1 MKNYFRIALL
11 LGTTTILFIGSVF
24 SQVVNTTFPSTMDT
38 YVASNS
44 TSSNYGV
51 TTQLFA
57 GRYPNRVV
65 IGQPTTY
72 HTRRSFIYFLGIA
85 GIPSNAIIL
94 SAQLKVYAA
103 AASAGT
109 PNFYLR
115 RNTSSWIESG
125 TGSVTYANQP
135 TYETSDQLTF
145 SGTAT
150 TGYISIDVKSHVQN
164 MVAGVYTNYGW
175 TIHVDNELYDI
186 GNRYQE
192 FDPREQGAGFEPK
205 VEISYYIP
213 MSVSSATIVHANT
226 SSPTET
232 TGSISPVLINGPGG
246 TYSYQ
251 WYNASGAMS
260 GKTSLNLTGVPYG
273 WYGLKVTSSIA
284 GAEPFFYAFLVGVN
298 CQEVSIEFNPGPDYI
313 DDANLQKA
321 LFVSQNEVTNYYN
334 STDLNM
340 YSGGAFSNI
349 RSVLKYRLWLDEEMY
364 IDDAVMS
371 LTANYSYS
379 NSNNPVN
386 SGSMY
391 VMTENW
397 NEKIITYS
405 NQPEYS
411 LINPIPIPSLSSV
424 PQTRQFDAADHFN
437 LWRQNNS
444 QNFGWLMKMNDE
456 SLTSSSNSQRY
467 NSSDATSNRPK
478 INFSI
483 SVSNPVAP
491 NYCNQ
496 VFAKMDRT
504 LRGVLYKPYLTHLYF
519 YYDEEYATA
528 DAGLNYKVYKADAPL
543 VPVLNHTIQPL
554 TEIEYGDNRYTL
566 DVSDLQAGVYVLEI
580 TNNKSEKFYLRF
592 KVED

>member
-1 MKNYFRIALL
+1 MRHSMLMFGFGKKSVVLVFIVLFTGLETLYGQVLS
-11 LGTTTILFIGSVF
+11 TTL
-24 SQVVNTTFPSTMDT
+24 
-38 YVASNS
+38 YSNKM
-44 TSSNYGV
+44 TCLSSN
-51 TTQLFA
+51 T
-57 GRYPNRVV
+57 
-65 IGQPTTY
+65 PTTPGGTDIRFFVGRESQFVFGGPTISFNY
-72 HTRRSFIYFLGIA
+72 RSLLQFDLSDIE
-85 GIPSNAIIL
+85 PNAIIT
-94 SAQLKVYAA
+94 SATLTLTRSGGVNPMQVIFARATSAWTESAA
-103 AASAGT
+103 TWNTPPTYQSADEISVTAS
-109 PNFYLR
+109 
-115 RNTSSWIESG
+115 NTSQTFDVKDHIQKMVSGTNNGWVLRGSVESG
-125 TGSVTYANQP
+125 TNLVNRHYYSDHYSVA
-135 TYETSDQLTF
+135 TSHPRL
-145 SGTAT
+145 
-150 TGYISIDVKSHVQN
+150 DV
-164 MVAGVYTNYGW
+164 
-175 TIHVDNELYDI
+175 
-186 GNRYQE
+186 
-192 FDPREQGAGFEPK
+192 
-205 VEISYYIP
+205 SYYIP
-213 MSVSSATIVHANT
+213 MSVTNATIVHANT

-504 LRGVLYKPYLTHLYF
+504 LRGVLYKPYLNHLYF
-519 YYDEEYATA
+519 YYDEEYNTISSSWV
-528 DAGLNYKVYKADAPL
+528 NYNVYKTDAPHTSI
-543 VPVLNHTIQPL
+543 LNHTLQPL
-554 TEIEYGDNRYTL
+554 TAVRYGDNRFTL
-566 DVSDLQAGVYVLEI
+566 DISDLDPATYVLEI

>member
-1 MKNYFRIALL
+1 
-11 LGTTTILFIGSVF
+11 
-24 SQVVNTTFPSTMDT
+24 
-38 YVASNS
+38 
-44 TSSNYGV
+44 
-51 TTQLFA
+51 
-57 GRYPNRVV
+57 
-65 IGQPTTY
+65 
-72 HTRRSFIYFLGIA
+72 
-85 GIPSNAIIL
+85 
-94 SAQLKVYAA
+94 
-103 AASAGT
+103 
-109 PNFYLR
+109 
-115 RNTSSWIESG
+115 
-125 TGSVTYANQP
+125 
-135 TYETSDQLTF
+135 
-145 SGTAT
+145 
-150 TGYISIDVKSHVQN
+150 